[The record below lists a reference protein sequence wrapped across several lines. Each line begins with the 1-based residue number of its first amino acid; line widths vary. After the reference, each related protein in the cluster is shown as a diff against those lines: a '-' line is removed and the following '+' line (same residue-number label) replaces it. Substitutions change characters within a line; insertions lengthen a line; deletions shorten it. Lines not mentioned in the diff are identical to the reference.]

1 MCLPRGPKLPG
12 QKGNTVH
19 RETAT
24 NCLPS
29 RDNRS
34 LRALVHR
41 NICLTKDSRKAI
53 NISSDRGCKEMQYSI
68 STAPARPHIGP
79 GESGGREVM
88 PGRSGRHAKW
98 LHFLLHSGN
107 FDSRHDLS
115 PTETTTLKSNFLDL
129 KAGSAMETQFGNH
142 IPP

>member
-1 MCLPRGPKLPG
+1 MEENKPNFIKQEAKSAPLSSSRSLLRLSSIPSSRKSSQDWRSLTLCLPRGPKLPG

-19 RETAT
+19 RETAAT

-29 RDNRS
+29 NDNGS

-53 NISSDRGCKEMQYSI
+53 NTSSDPGCKELQYSI

-79 GESGGREVM
+79 GESGWR
-88 PGRSGRHAKW
+88 
-98 LHFLLHSGN
+98 
-107 FDSRHDLS
+107 
-115 PTETTTLKSNFLDL
+115 
-129 KAGSAMETQFGNH
+129 
-142 IPP
+142 